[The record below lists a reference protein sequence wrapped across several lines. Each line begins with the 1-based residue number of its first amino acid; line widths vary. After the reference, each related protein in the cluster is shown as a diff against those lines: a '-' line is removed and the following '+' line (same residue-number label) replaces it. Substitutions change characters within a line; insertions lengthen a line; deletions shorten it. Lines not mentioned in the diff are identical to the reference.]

1 MVKKKKEQFFNRK
14 LRYINRNGHKI
25 GQGVWYDEDG
35 HMLKPGEAVYDRD
48 NQRVIQCNTDGTKT
62 FYTRE
67 QWHKK
72 KTKDHETRVLQND
85 RRWGIPYLP
94 EKKMSLTINNGGKY
108 SNFRGA
114 SFSENVLDSI
124 AVNAERADIPFS
136 TGLAIAAKE
145 STIGNGWRRKVGNS
159 PLPWMRVLNKDN
171 DSYNQNA
178 KAISY
183 EGNYSPTALIS
194 NWKQRAEN
202 PYYAYEYTDKGYL
215 RTTRQPESYYE
226 EDFRP
231 TVNKDTDYTFDNKSP
246 LQHGF
251 EKYKEDPYDYNP
263 GDKQYPKK
271 VENVRKELVNYSPEI
286 QAYMQKHNL
295 KAYGGPLK
303 DWDTLSLEEKAEMM
317 KVAINNGITTLPE
330 IKKAYNKFAEGGPK
344 DTWTMQDE
352 AGYRAWRESLPKNL
366 RDTKDRDYDMRAAYK
381 AGVKPRWNEY
391 DKKYHLQSRVPESG
405 RILKAPHHPTY
416 LEALAEDASLGYYPT
431 IDSKGN
437 TYTETWEGNTLY
449 PREIEVPYKAY
460 GGNLFGNGGKK
471 TSAPSNS
478 SIAMDYL
485 RSKGMNE
492 IAASAIVGTLQAESG
507 LNPAIHA
514 KMKGDSG
521 EGLAQWTGS
530 RKNQFWST
538 LEKIEPGA
546 KKRYGSIVNVPLE
559 RQLDVVMAEKPDV
572 TFAINNAKDL
582 HTATDI
588 MLRGYENGGGNIN
601 NLASI
606 GQINNIYGKWNN
618 GYDRQF
624 NTRLGYAKN
633 LFGTDATPYT
643 ISQNALD
650 NINADINN
658 VDLSGLSSNG
668 IPMLGVPTM
677 ENQAPYTTSTQP
689 TMAWEKEEKP
699 TAITEF
705 EYTPEQERR
714 DNLRSMSN
722 VFNLMGIENPFMDTF
737 RQVDGYSNNP
747 LMAMANMNI

>member
-1 MVKKKKEQFFNRK
+1 MLTQEDDNTYVSQFIRAIENPDSLGFRDGRWYQYPNKKFDKNNRGFGVDVKHNK
-14 LRYINRNGHKI
+14 
-25 GQGVWYDEDG
+25 
-35 HMLKPGEAVYDRD
+35 
-48 NQRVIQCNTDGTKT
+48 
-62 FYTRE
+62 
-67 QWHKK
+67 
-72 KTKDHETRVLQND
+72 
-85 RRWGIPYLP
+85 
-94 EKKMSLTINNGGKY
+94 
-108 SNFRGA
+108 
-114 SFSENVLDSI
+114 
-124 AVNAERADIPFS
+124 
-136 TGLAIAAKE
+136 AAKE
-145 STIGNGWRRKVGNS
+145 LTKNRKGKWLSEEEERNIRQEHIDYIKEKLADKTPMILQQQPSEKKKAMMVGLGYRGDFKNLFKNNPSIRDAYYSGTDDELQNKVSDYYKAHKLSERARLQDTFLQNNSTTDTS
-159 PLPWMRVLNKDN
+159 
-171 DSYNQNA
+171 NQQFEQNFPM
-178 KAISY
+178 SY
-183 EGNYSPTALIS
+183 EDLEFKPQKVYS
-194 NWKQRAEN
+194 
-202 PYYAYEYTDKGYL
+202 
-215 RTTRQPESYYE
+215 
-226 EDFRP
+226 
-231 TVNKDTDYTFDNKSP
+231 
-246 LQHGF
+246 
-251 EKYKEDPYDYNP
+251 
-263 GDKQYPKK
+263 
-271 VENVRKELVNYSPEI
+271 
-286 QAYMQKHNL
+286 
-295 KAYGGPLK
+295 YGGPLK

-366 RDTKDRDYDMRAAYK
+366 RDTKDSDYDMRAAYK

-437 TYTETWEGNTLY
+437 TYTETWEGNTQY

-460 GGNLFGNGGKK
+460 GGNLFGSGGKK
-471 TSAPSNS
+471 TSASSNS

-485 RSKGMNE
+485 RSKGMNQ

-559 RQLDVVMAEKPDV
+559 RQLDVVMAERPDV

-633 LFGTDATPYT
+633 LFGADATPYT

-722 VFNLMGIENPFMDTF
+722 IFNLMGIENPFMDTF